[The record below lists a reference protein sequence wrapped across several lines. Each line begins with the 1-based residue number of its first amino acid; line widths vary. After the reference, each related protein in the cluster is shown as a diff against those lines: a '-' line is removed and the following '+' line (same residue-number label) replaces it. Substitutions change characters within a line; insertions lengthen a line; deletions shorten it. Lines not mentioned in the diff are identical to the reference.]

1 MKEVHMS
8 NKLFEEMAQ
17 SVIDGEPEIA
27 VELAKKV
34 LAEGLDPL
42 QALNEGYIVGVNYVG
57 KQFACGEMYLPEL
70 VGAGEAMKLAIAVLE
85 PEMTRRGTSRT
96 VLGKVVIGTV
106 EGDIHDIGKSL
117 VGTMLSSS
125 GFQVYDLGVDVPIKT
140 FVDKAREVDAD
151 IVGLSALL
159 TTTMVKQRTVVKAL
173 QEAGLRPKVKVM
185 IGGAPVTRGWAEEIG
200 AEGFS
205 EDAVGAVAVAKQIMG
220 K

>member
-1 MKEVHMS
+1 MS

-27 VELAKKV
+27 VELAKRA

-42 QALNEGYIVGVNYVG
+42 EALNQGYITGVNYVG

-70 VGAGEAMKLAIAVLE
+70 VGAGEAMKNAIAVLE
-85 PEMTRRGTSRT
+85 PEMTRRGSART
-96 VLGKVVIGTV
+96 ILGKVVIGTV

-159 TTTMVKQRTVVKAL
+159 TTTMVKQKTIVKAL
-173 QEAGLRPKVKVM
+173 QDAGLRPKVKVI

-200 AEGFS
+200 AEGYS
-205 EDAVGAVAVAKQIMG
+205 EDAVGAVAVAKQIML

>member
-1 MKEVHMS
+1 MS

-17 SVIDGEPEIA
+17 SVIDGEPELA
-27 VELAKKV
+27 VELAQKA
-34 LAEGLDPL
+34 LSEGLDPL
-42 QALNEGYIVGVNYVG
+42 QALNEGYILGVNYVG
-57 KQFACGEMYLPEL
+57 QQFACGEMYLPEL
-70 VGAGEAMKLAIAVLE
+70 VGAGEAMKQAIAVLE
-85 PEMTRRGTSRT
+85 PEMTKRGSSRT

-140 FVDKAREVDAD
+140 FVDKALEVDAD

-159 TTTMVKQRTVVKAL
+159 TTTMVKQKTVVKAL
-173 QEAGLRPKVKVM
+173 QDAGLRPKVKVM

-200 AEGFS
+200 AEGYS
-205 EDAVGAVAVAKQIMG
+205 EDAVGAVAVARQLMG